1 MGTFQLA
8 HFNAARLRA
17 PLDDPATA
25 GFVAGLDPINAL
37 ADRSPGFVWRLADGP
52 VGNTTVTP
60 VDGVIA
66 TLTVWESLEALRAF
80 TYQSEHLDYLRRR
93 HDWFVSL
100 GYRAS
105 LVLWWIP
112 AGTIPT
118 PQEGV
123 TRLRRLGEHGPT
135 PEAFTFRQPFPAPE
149 GLVPT
154 APEGPLPTTPEALV
168 PTTPEA
174 LVPTTP
180 EATTAAAPP
189 SPLPARPA

>member
-1 MGTFQLA
+1 MGTFHLA

-66 TLTVWESLEALRAF
+66 TLSVWESLEALRAF

-135 PEAFTFRQPFPAPE
+135 PEAFTFRQPFPTPEAPASAAPE
-149 GLVPT
+149 MLVPT
-154 APEGPLPTTPEALV
+154 APETLV
-168 PTTPEA
+168 PTAPETA
-174 LVPTTP
+174 
-180 EATTAAAPP
+180 TAAVPP
-189 SPLPARPA
+189 SPLQARPA